1 MVRAKAHM
9 SVIDTPRRR
18 PGSGDAPSAD
28 VTIDRARWISRTWWI
43 SVVAVA
49 GAVMFVMVVN
59 AWGRALQSDGH
70 RLFANLP
77 PLVARLDPHIAWSG
91 VIAIAFVPIA
101 AVFAPRI
108 ATKAS
113 WRWVLAAAFAG
124 AATWAV
130 ALALTEGAAG
140 LVRSPSRASDYL
152 ASVPL
157 IHDPT
162 TFLDTF
168 VERIGSFTTHVR
180 AHPPAMALVAWT
192 LDRLGGGPGAMAALE
207 ILVGASAI
215 PAVLIAVRDVAGE
228 DRARAAAPFLT
239 FAPAAVTLASS
250 GDALFMGVGAWA
262 VCLVVLATGAR
273 RRWVPLAVGGGFLF
287 GVVAF
292 LSYGLVLLA
301 VIPVAVAVRRRRLTV
316 LVVAALG
323 AAPVFTV
330 FLAAGFWWVEGLLAT
345 RLQYLGSAART
356 RPYGYFAVGNLASFA
371 IVIGPAAIAGLTR
384 LSRSATLWPL
394 VVGALVAVALADLS
408 GMSKA
413 EVERIWLPFV
423 PWVLASSA
431 LLPPRV
437 RWAWFATNVIFAFAL
452 EIAVTQPW

>member
-1 MVRAKAHM
+1 M
-9 SVIDTPRRR
+9 SVTEARHRRFELR
-18 PGSGDAPSAD
+18 DAPPAEQ
-28 VTIDRARWISRTWWI
+28 TIDRAWWI

-49 GAVMFVMVVN
+49 GALVFVAAVN
-59 AWGRALQSDGH
+59 AWGRALQADGH
-70 RLFANLP
+70 WLFAHLP
-77 PLVARLDPHIAWSG
+77 PLVARLDLRIAWPG
-91 VIAIAFVPIA
+91 IVAIALVPIA

-113 WRWVLAAAFAG
+113 WRWVLVASFAG
-124 AATWAV
+124 AATWAI

-140 LVRSPSRASDYL
+140 LVRSPSKASDYL

-157 IHDPT
+157 ITDPT
-162 TFLDTF
+162 SFLATY
-168 VERIGSFTTHVR
+168 VERIDSFTTHVR
-180 AHPPAMALVAWT
+180 AHPPAMAIVAWT
-192 LDRLGGGPGAMAALE
+192 VDRLGGGPGAIAALE

-215 PAVLIAVRDVAGE
+215 PATLIAVRDVAGE
-228 DRARAAAPFLT
+228 DRARAAAPFMA

-262 VCLVVLATGAR
+262 VCLVVLATGR
-273 RRWVPLAVGGGFLF
+273 RRSWIALAASGGLLF

-301 VIPVAVAVRRRRLTV
+301 AIPVAVAVRRRRLTV
-316 LVVAALG
+316 LAVAAL
-323 AAPVFTV
+323 AAVPVFV
-330 FLAAGFWWVEGLLAT
+330 AFLAAGFWWVEGLLAT
-345 RLQYLGSAART
+345 RLQYLASAART
-356 RPYGYFAVGNLASFA
+356 RPYSYFVVANLASFA
-371 IVIGPAAIAGLTR
+371 IVVGPAAVASLARMT
-384 LSRSATLWPL
+384 RSATLWPL
-394 VVGALVAVALADLS
+394 VAGALVAVALADIS

-431 LLPPRV
+431 LLPPRA
-437 RWAWFATNVIFAFAL
+437 RWIWFALNVVFAFAL

>member
-1 MVRAKAHM
+1 MT
-9 SVIDTPRRR
+9 VIDHPRRR
-18 PGSGDAPSAD
+18 LDRRDAPPAERT
-28 VTIDRARWISRTWWI
+28 TIDRAWLNPAAT
-43 SVVAVA
+43 VVVTAVF
-49 GAVMFVMVVN
+49 AVIVN

-91 VIAIAFVPIA
+91 VVAIAFVPIA
-101 AVFAPRI
+101 AAFAPRI

-113 WRWVLAAAFAG
+113 WRMVLAAAFAG
-124 AATWAV
+124 GATWAV
-130 ALALTEGAAG
+130 ALALTEGAGG

-157 IHDPT
+157 IHEPT
-162 TFLDTF
+162 TFLATF

-192 LDRLGGGPGAMAALE
+192 LDRLGGGPGAMASLE
-207 ILVGASAI
+207 IVVGASAI

-228 DRARAAAPFLT
+228 DRARAAAPFLA

-262 VCLVVLATGAR
+262 VCLVVLATGGR
-273 RRWVPLAVGGGFLF
+273 RRWAPLAVGGGLVF

-301 VIPVAVAVRRRRLTV
+301 VIPVAVAVRWRRLAV

-323 AAPVFTV
+323 AAPVFIV
-330 FLAAGFWWVEGLLAT
+330 FLVTGFWWVEGLLAT
-345 RLQYLGSAART
+345 RLEYLGSAART
-356 RPYGYFAVGNLASFA
+356 RPYAYFAVANLASFA
-371 IVIGPAAIAGLTR
+371 IVVGPAAVASLTR
-384 LSRSATLWPL
+384 LTRSATLWPL
-394 VVGALVAVALADLS
+394 VGGALVAVALADLS

-431 LLPPRV
+431 LLPPRA
-437 RWAWFATNVIFAFAL
+437 RWTWFAINVVFAFAL